1 MRAKIPAMIAC
12 KTLLTYIPGFRR
24 SSRRQKMQ
32 KRARTQNLA
41 PADVEWIKKRIEYLR
56 KKLLVHSIIYYR
68 LDENLISDEKWAEW
82 ALELEQ
88 LTKEYPHIAQ
98 NIFLAKEFKDF
109 DHSTGYNLPLETPWA
124 VQKAMDLVEYYKKHG
139 WKG

>member
-1 MRAKIPAMIAC
+1 
-12 KTLLTYIPGFRR
+12 
-24 SSRRQKMQ
+24 MQ

-41 PADVEWIKKRIEYLR
+41 PADVEWIKERIEYLR

-68 LDENLISDEKWAEW
+68 LNENLISDEKWAEW

-98 NIFLAKEFKDF
+98 NAFLAEEFKDF

-124 VQKAMDLVEYYKKHG
+124 VQKAMELVLYDQKIHQWNKER
-139 WKG
+139 

>member
-1 MRAKIPAMIAC
+1 
-12 KTLLTYIPGFRR
+12 
-24 SSRRQKMQ
+24 MQ

-41 PADVEWIKKRIEYLR
+41 PADVEWVKERIEYLR

-82 ALELEQ
+82 ALELER
-88 LTKEYPHIAQ
+88 LTQEYPQIAQ
-98 NIFLAKEFKDF
+98 NAFLAEGFRDF

-124 VQKAMDLVEYYKKHG
+124 MDMALYLVKMHKKYG
-139 WKG
+139 TLWMEAPNRQ

>member
-1 MRAKIPAMIAC
+1 MHRRIRKSPLTEAEWAK
-12 KTLLTYIPGFRR
+12 
-24 SSRRQKMQ
+24 
-32 KRARTQNLA
+32 
-41 PADVEWIKKRIEYLR
+41 ERIEYLR

-68 LDENLISDEKWAEW
+68 LDESIITDEKWAEW
-82 ALELEQ
+82 ALELEK
-88 LTKEYPHIAQ
+88 LTREYPHIAQ
-98 NIFLAKEFKDF
+98 NAFLADEFKDF

>member
-1 MRAKIPAMIAC
+1 
-12 KTLLTYIPGFRR
+12 
-24 SSRRQKMQ
+24 MQ

-41 PADVEWIKKRIEYLR
+41 PADTEWVKERIEYLR

-68 LDENLISDEKWAEW
+68 LNENLISDKKWAEW

-88 LTKEYPHIAQ
+88 LTKEYPYIAQ
-98 NIFLAKEFKDF
+98 NTFLAEEFKDF

-124 VQKAMDLVEYYKKHG
+124 VQKAMELVEYYKKHR

>member
-1 MRAKIPAMIAC
+1 MRK
-12 KTLLTYIPGFRR
+12 
-24 SSRRQKMQ
+24 Q
-32 KRARTQNLA
+32 TQTESLA
-41 PADVEWIKKRIEYLR
+41 PADVEWIKERIEYLR

-68 LDENLISDEKWAEW
+68 LDESIITDEEWARW
-82 ALELEQ
+82 ALELEE

-98 NIFLAKEFKDF
+98 NAFLAKEFKDF

-124 VQKAMDLVEYYKKHG
+124 VEKAMDLMKYHKKHE

>member
-1 MRAKIPAMIAC
+1 MLNGSKSVLNI
-12 KTLLTYIPGFRR
+12 FER
-24 SSRRQKMQ
+24 SF
-32 KRARTQNLA
+32 
-41 PADVEWIKKRIEYLR
+41 
-56 KKLLVHSIIYYR
+56 LVHSIIYYR

-98 NIFLAKEFKDF
+98 NAFLAKEFKDF

-124 VQKAMDLVEYYKKHG
+124 VKKAMDLMEYYKKPG
-139 WKG
+139 RKG

>member
-1 MRAKIPAMIAC
+1 
-12 KTLLTYIPGFRR
+12 
-24 SSRRQKMQ
+24 MQ

-41 PADVEWIKKRIEYLR
+41 PVDVEWIKEHIEYLR

-98 NIFLAKEFKDF
+98 NAFLVEGFKDF

-124 VQKAMDLVEYYKKHG
+124 IEKAMDLVEYHKKHG

>member
-1 MRAKIPAMIAC
+1 MR
-12 KTLLTYIPGFRR
+12 RR
-24 SSRRQKMQ
+24 
-32 KRARTQNLA
+32 
-41 PADVEWIKKRIEYLR
+41 IKKSPPTETEWVKERIEYLR

-68 LDENLISDEKWAEW
+68 LDENLISDEKWAGW

-98 NIFLAKEFKDF
+98 NAFLADGFKNF

-124 VQKAMDLVEYYKKHG
+124 VQKAIDLVEYYKKHE

>member
-1 MRAKIPAMIAC
+1 MH
-12 KTLLTYIPGFRR
+12 
-24 SSRRQKMQ
+24 RQ
-32 KRARTQNLA
+32 
-41 PADVEWIKKRIEYLR
+41 IKKSPPTEAEWVKERIEYLR

-68 LDENLISDEKWAEW
+68 LDENLIFDEKWTEW
-82 ALELEQ
+82 TLELER

-98 NIFLAKEFKDF
+98 NAFLAEGFRDF

-124 VQKAMDLVEYYKKHG
+124 VQKAMDLVEYHKKHG

>member
-1 MRAKIPAMIAC
+1 MH
-12 KTLLTYIPGFRR
+12 RR
-24 SSRRQKMQ
+24 IRKSPPTE
-32 KRARTQNLA
+32 A
-41 PADVEWIKKRIEYLR
+41 EWVKERVEYLR

-68 LDENLISDEKWAEW
+68 LNESIVTDNKWAEW
-82 ALELEQ
+82 AVELER
-88 LTKEYPHIAQ
+88 LTRDYPHIAR
-98 NIFLAKEFKDF
+98 NAFLADGFKNF

>member
-1 MRAKIPAMIAC
+1 M
-12 KTLLTYIPGFRR
+12 
-24 SSRRQKMQ
+24 RRQ
-32 KRARTQNLA
+32 
-41 PADVEWIKKRIEYLR
+41 IKKSPPTEAEWVKERIEYLR

-82 ALELEQ
+82 ALELEH
-88 LTKEYPHIAQ
+88 LTKEYPHIARDA
-98 NIFLAKEFKDF
+98 FLAEGFRGF

-124 VQKAMDLVEYYKKHG
+124 VQKAIDLVEYYKKHG